1 MTTQE
6 DNRMSELS
14 RAATRPTV
22 PSQDDVGNR
31 RGQAMMAAGGVLGA
45 LAASSC
51 CILPLVLFGLGV
63 SGAWIGNFTQL
74 APYQP
79 YFIAATIACLGY
91 GYWLVY
97 RASKVACGGGEACAR
112 PMPNRLVKLG
122 LMLATALVVAAIGF
136 DLLAPLF
143 LDS

>member
-1 MTTQE
+1 MTSQAENET
-6 DNRMSELS
+6 SL
-14 RAATRPTV
+14 ARPEAG
-22 PSQDDVGNR
+22 PVGMR
-31 RGQAMMAAGGVLGA
+31 RIQKLVAAGGVLGA

-63 SGAWIGNFTQL
+63 SGAWIGSFTQL

-97 RASKVACGGGEACAR
+97 RASRVACDGGEACAR
-112 PMPNRLVKLG
+112 PMPNRLVRL
-122 LMLATALVVAAIGF
+122 
-136 DLLAPLF
+136 
-143 LDS
+143 